1 MLGDGTPGQD
11 RPMLRGLNDQGS
23 TGQAPDSQ
31 GPARQVP
38 GRRGAIWRWCFQHAL
53 LLFAGLFLI
62 AFIVQMLNFWRDP
75 QPSFGFAAMV
85 YYGTLEVFFFIPG
98 LLEAVGLEQPDSWA
112 FKIAQVAIVV
122 GVLVLADLAI
132 HRLRRQLRVDG
143 KPNWLSRIFLD
154 LPWLILRHLILV
166 WGIVAFLSGLAVVL
180 LDPQYDAGGIE
191 TFIVFAFLYLGQP
204 VLVAQWLLQA
214 VGVDFSQHA
223 WPYASL
229 VLGLLLW
236 WAADFAVHRLY
247 RRPQA
252 TGKQDDA

>member
-1 MLGDGTPGQD
+1 
-11 RPMLRGLNDQGS
+11 MLRGLIDQGS

-85 YYGTLEVFFFIPG
+85 YYGTLEVFFFVPR
-98 LLEAVGLEQPDSWA
+98 LLEAIGLAPDGLA
-112 FKIAQVAIVV
+112 FKVVQVAIII
-122 GVLVLADLAI
+122 GLLVAADLAI
-132 HRLRRQLRVDG
+132 DRLRQRSRAVG
-143 KPNWLSRIFLD
+143 KPNWLSRVFLD
-154 LPWLILRHLILV
+154 LPWLLLRHLILV
-166 WGIVAFLSGLAVVL
+166 WGIVAFFSGLAVVL
-180 LDPQYDAGGIE
+180 LDPQYDAGGME
-191 TFIVFAFLYLGQP
+191 TFVVFAFLYFGQP

-236 WAADFAVHRLY
+236 WAADFVVHRLY

-252 TGKQDDA
+252 TGKQVDA